1 MKRLAIVVNVAG
13 FAKATTDITC
23 CKLGKKYESE
33 LADTAKSFSYK
44 GLFSPLLVDGMLVVL
59 EQCQSL

>member
-1 MKRLAIVVNVAG
+1 MLLALLKQAQAV
-13 FAKATTDITC
+13 TC